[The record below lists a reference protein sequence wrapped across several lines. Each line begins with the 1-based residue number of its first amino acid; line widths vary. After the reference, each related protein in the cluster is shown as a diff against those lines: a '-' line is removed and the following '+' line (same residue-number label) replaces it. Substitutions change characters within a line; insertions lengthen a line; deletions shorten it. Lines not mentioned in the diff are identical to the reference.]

1 MSTNL
6 KALQSSAVGI
16 VLEASSCRHGQLLTL
31 FPAFLASLGK
41 GGRRDGT
48 EKSKFLIMARSFW

>member
-16 VLEASSCRHGQLLTL
+16 VLDASSCRHSQLLTL
-31 FPAFLASLGK
+31 FPAFLASLRK
-41 GGRRDGT
+41 GGRRDGA
-48 EKSKFLIMARSFW
+48 EKSKLLIMA